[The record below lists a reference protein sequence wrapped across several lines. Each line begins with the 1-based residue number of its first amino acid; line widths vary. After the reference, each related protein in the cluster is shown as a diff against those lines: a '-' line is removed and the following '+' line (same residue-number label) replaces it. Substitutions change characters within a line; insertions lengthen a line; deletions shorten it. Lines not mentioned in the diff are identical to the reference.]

1 MLKIRIAGTE
11 GELRQIAHK
20 AGSTRIKRFKRNN
33 GKTTFAID
41 VEISVKDF
49 LNNLDLSNAEGSQ
62 SSNAKGSQSSNAKGS
77 QSNNAEGSQSNNAE
91 GSQSNNA
98 EGSQLN
104 TAESSENNASNK
116 CNSKEIQ
123 LELEALLEEISD
135 K

>member
-20 AGSTRIKRFKRNN
+20 AGSTRIKRFKRDN

-62 SSNAKGSQSSNAKGS
+62 INTAEGSRL
-77 QSNNAEGSQSNNAE
+77 NNAEGSRL
-91 GSQSNNA
+91 NNA

-104 TAESSENNASNK
+104 NAEGSEKNTSEK

-123 LELEALLEEISD
+123 RELEALLEEISD

>member
-20 AGSTRIKRFKRNN
+20 TGSTRIKRFKRDN

-49 LNNLDLSNAEGSQ
+49 LDNLDLSNAEGSQ
-62 SSNAKGSQSSNAKGS
+62 LNT
-77 QSNNAEGSQSNNAE
+77 
-91 GSQSNNA
+91 A

-104 TAESSENNASNK
+104 TTESSENNASNK

>member
-20 AGSTRIKRFKRNN
+20 AGSTRIKRFKRDN

-49 LNNLDLSNAEGSQ
+49 LDNLDLSNAEGSQ
-62 SSNAKGSQSSNAKGS
+62 LST
-77 QSNNAEGSQSNNAE
+77 
-91 GSQSNNA
+91 A

-104 TAESSENNASNK
+104 TTESSENNASNK

-123 LELEALLEEISD
+123 LELESLLEEISD

>member
-11 GELRQIAHK
+11 GELRQVAHK
-20 AGSTRIKRFKRNN
+20 AGSTRIKRFKRDN

-62 SSNAKGSQSSNAKGS
+62 L
-77 QSNNAEGSQSNNAE
+77 NNAEGSE
-91 GSQSNNA
+91 K
-98 EGSQLN
+98 N
-104 TAESSENNASNK
+104 TAEK

-123 LELEALLEEISD
+123 RELEALLEEISD